1 MLRSCCSTCLED
13 SYGIAAKPSKS
24 GMKSIG
30 VVYHSG
36 YGHATSKRWFKQ
48 DWKDRI
54 AAGLTR
60 SAQINGDKHFT
71 LH

>member
-1 MLRSCCSTCLED
+1 
-13 SYGIAAKPSKS
+13 
-24 GMKSIG
+24 MKSIS

-36 YGHATSKRWFKQ
+36 YGHATSKRWFNQ